1 MVITNST
8 TQLINGSGQSSSQNN
23 MYADN
28 SWQTVAVR
36 KEGNVFKAFINNIEV
51 ISGTLSNTSFGSKD
65 LYFGNQI
72 GFGATAVDFNQNYQG
87 QFFIDNIRLRNRAV
101 TPTVPSDITT
111 LPPVASYAFDYA
123 WTDTAWWTNN
133 ITRYDYIDYVGWG
146 LKVDKNADASR
157 LGDKGLQTNTQF
169 GFVRTAVTPVTGSVL
184 TIGEGDFALGD
195 MGLQTLDFDDAD
207 APMTQDTESL
217 TYTNDLWSS
226 RTATVPSPCLLY
238 TSPSPR
244 D

>member
-1 MVITNST
+1 M
-8 TQLINGSGQSSSQNN
+8 
-23 MYADN
+23 
-28 SWQTVAVR
+28 
-36 KEGNVFKAFINNIEV
+36 
-51 ISGTLSNTSFGSKD
+51 
-65 LYFGNQI
+65 
-72 GFGATAVDFNQNYQG
+72 
-87 QFFIDNIRLRNRAV
+87 RNRAV

-226 RTATVPSPCLLY
+226 RTATVPSPGSQKLKISANIKDRYYFKVTNTTKIDNIQELSINQSFLFTVCTKLRLKNINNGALVN
-238 TSPSPR
+238 SG
-244 D
+244 